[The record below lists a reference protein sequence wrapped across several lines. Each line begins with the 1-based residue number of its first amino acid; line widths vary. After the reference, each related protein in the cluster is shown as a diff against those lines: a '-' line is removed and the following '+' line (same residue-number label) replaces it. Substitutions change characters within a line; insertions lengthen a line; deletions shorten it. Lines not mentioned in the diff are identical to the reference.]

1 MRKIPVALAL
11 AASVALAGCVTETT
25 APFSPPPIPPLQT
38 EVLPLPPVSAVPLI
52 WQPGHWNWNG
62 AGYVW
67 QPGLYVPQGT
77 HSNMFMP
84 GYWQQT
90 TSGWAWVAPHWL

>member
-1 MRKIPVALAL
+1 MKHPAIAAALIG
-11 AASVALAGCVTETT
+11 AACLLSGCATTTTT
-25 APFSPPPIPPLQT
+25 AAYPPVPPPQPETIPK
-38 EVLPLPPVSAVPLI
+38 PPVTSTPLI
-52 WQPGHWNWNG
+52 WQPGYWNWTG

-67 QPGLYVPQGT
+67 SPGIYVPQGN

-90 TSGWAWVAPHWL
+90 SAGWAWQPAHWM

>member
-1 MRKIPVALAL
+1 MRKIRISLAL
-11 AASVALAGCVTETT
+11 AASVALAGCVAQTS
-25 APFSPPPIPPLQT
+25 FSPPPVPPPQT
-38 EVLPLPPVSAVPLI
+38 EAIPLPPVSGVPLI

-67 QPGLYVPQGT
+67 EPGMYVPQGT